1 MNAVDGHGFVL
12 FLIHLLGSSKQID
25 EDDIMAGGSLG
36 HSGGVLRQPGVVL
49 TPVRKVIL
57 LQIFMRNRGK
67 KYESWAVYTIV
78 FLAPGVY
85 NPILHQLS
93 EFLRL
98 IIVRFI
104 VSEKRKNN

>member
-1 MNAVDGHGFVL
+1 AVDGQGFVV
-12 FLIHLLGSSKQID
+12 FLIHLLGSGKQID
-25 EDDIMAGGSLG
+25 ENHIMTCSGPG
-36 HSGGVLRQPGVVL
+36 HGGGVFRQPDVVL